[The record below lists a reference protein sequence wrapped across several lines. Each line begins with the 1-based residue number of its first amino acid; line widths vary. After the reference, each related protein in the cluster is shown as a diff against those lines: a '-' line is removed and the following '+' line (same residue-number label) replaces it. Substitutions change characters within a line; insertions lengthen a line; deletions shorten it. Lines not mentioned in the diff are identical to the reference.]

1 MRHGRHNLHIAMNV
15 LEALVKERMPVSDTL
30 ILDFR
35 SRHEQLT
42 AKVDKL
48 ANAMRARV
56 DFWANLNVVKSVKI
70 VRRASFL
77 AQSAEDLRAA
87 VQRASDIARNLR
99 LGNGQLTHYTTDSRL
114 SLLSAWSY
122 VSTPSETGTSG
133 ASPVEEEDPDITGHR
148 RSSFSSETG
157 SMVVLQAVHH
167 DTSINEQVSVASPPL
182 VPTNTVEEV
191 QENDSHETT
200 AVGNDIYTGPRHVS
214 TTGRDGSIISLSAAT
229 RTIRNDGSLA
239 DPGMGNR
246 LTGPLCIIRRISEA
260 DSSSVAH
267 QDLNFNAEEIM
278 RITIEAEFNPW
289 RD

>member
-1 MRHGRHNLHIAMNV
+1 M
-15 LEALVKERMPVSDTL
+15 
-30 ILDFR
+30 
-35 SRHEQLT
+35 
-42 AKVDKL
+42 
-48 ANAMRARV
+48 
-56 DFWANLNVVKSVKI
+56 
-70 VRRASFL
+70 
-77 AQSAEDLRAA
+77 
-87 VQRASDIARNLR
+87 
-99 LGNGQLTHYTTDSRL
+99 
-114 SLLSAWSY
+114 
-122 VSTPSETGTSG
+122 
-133 ASPVEEEDPDITGHR
+133 
-148 RSSFSSETG
+148 
-157 SMVVLQAVHH
+157 
-167 DTSINEQVSVASPPL
+167 
-182 VPTNTVEEV
+182 PTNTVEEV